1 MLIKRFK
8 IKDICDIKRG
18 RVISKLYIKNN
29 PGEFPVYSSATVN
42 NGEIGKIKD
51 CDFNGEYVTWTT
63 DGAQAGSVFYRN
75 GQFNATNVCG
85 ILKVKSDEI
94 NPKFLAYALRL
105 ETPKFVNYACP
116 IPKLMQGILAE
127 IELDFP
133 PLQIQEKIATILD
146 TFTELSAE
154 LRERKKQYAFYR
166 DYLLNQENIR
176 KIYGA
181 NIPFE
186 TFQVKDICEIRR
198 GRAITKAYIRN
209 NPGENPVYSAATTND
224 GELGHIK
231 DCDFDGEYITW
242 TTNGYAGVVFYRNGK
257 FNASQ
262 DCGVLKVKN
271 KKICTKFLSFLLK
284 IEAPKFVHNLASRP
298 KLSQKVMAEIELSFP
313 PLEIQEK
320 IADIL
325 FAFEKL
331 CNDLVEGI
339 PA

>member
-154 LRERKKQYAFYR
+154 LSRAKRRAKRAKEAVCLLSRLSAQPRKYPKNLRSKYTFR
-166 DYLLNQENIR
+166 NFSSKGYLWN
-176 KIYGA
+176 
-181 NIPFE
+181 
-186 TFQVKDICEIRR
+186 
-198 GRAITKAYIRN
+198 
-209 NPGENPVYSAATTND
+209 
-224 GELGHIK
+224 
-231 DCDFDGEYITW
+231 
-242 TTNGYAGVVFYRNGK
+242 
-257 FNASQ
+257 
-262 DCGVLKVKN
+262 
-271 KKICTKFLSFLLK
+271 
-284 IEAPKFVHNLASRP
+284 
-298 KLSQKVMAEIELSFP
+298 
-313 PLEIQEK
+313 
-320 IADIL
+320 
-325 FAFEKL
+325 
-331 CNDLVEGI
+331 
-339 PA
+339 